1 VKKST
6 NRDDYQQA
14 PRPVGAMAKEFVR
27 GFVSRRHR
35 HTRAQ
40 LLYAVD
46 GVMEVS
52 TVLGLWVIPP
62 QRAVWIPPEVD
73 HEVCFRTA
81 ASVRTLYVDVSA
93 IPADA
98 PDTPCAV
105 NVSPLLRELVQRATT
120 MPMTYEEDGHDG
132 RIISLALDEIEWAED
147 RPLHMPVFKDRR
159 LVKISK
165 TLQAHPA
172 DSRTL
177 EDWAQEVSTS
187 SRTLARLFRAE
198 TGTSFIHWRQ
208 QVRVLASLPRLA
220 AGERIA
226 NVALDLGYET
236 PGAFAATFRRQ
247 MGVVPSRYFQSL

>member
-1 VKKST
+1 MYMV
-6 NRDDYQQA
+6 
-14 PRPVGAMAKEFVR
+14 
-27 GFVSRRHR
+27 
-35 HTRAQ
+35 
-40 LLYAVD
+40 
-46 GVMEVS
+46 EVS
-52 TVLGLWVIPP
+52 TELGLWVIPP
-62 QRAVWIPPEVD
+62 QRAVWIPPGVD

-93 IPADA
+93 LPADA

-105 NVSPLLRELVQRATT
+105 NVSPLLRELIQRATT
-120 MPMTYEEDGHDG
+120 MPMAYEEDGHDG
-132 RIISLALDEIEWAED
+132 RIISLALEEIEWAED
-147 RPLHMPVFKDRR
+147 RPLHLPVFKDRR

-165 TLQAHPA
+165 ALQAHPA

-177 EDWAQEVSTS
+177 AAWAQEVNTS

-236 PGAFAATFRRQ
+236 PGAFAAMFRRL
-247 MGVVPSRYFQSL
+247 MGIVPSRYF